1 MLETSD
7 RVHLEEQVEN
17 LIEDKLQEKFEVQD
31 SLLQTYIQFLT
42 FNQNSDQQSL
52 EVLYQLFQKNFR
64 QSLSA
69 ESRFFDLF
77 EHVNIKSYTEVYCES
92 VGSLMKILVNKG
104 RNLTSSF
111 FSRELIIAFN
121 APPLHILKKKIIPQ
135 IRDEF
140 MKEMT
145 FVRKMDNARLS
156 RQYSKLKFADLS
168 ATLGQLRKN
177 QENQSHVPVDFF
189 TV

>member
-1 MLETSD
+1 M
-7 RVHLEEQVEN
+7 N
-17 LIEDKLQEKFEVQD
+17 
-31 SLLQTYIQFLT
+31 
-42 FNQNSDQQSL
+42 
-52 EVLYQLFQKNFR
+52 
-64 QSLSA
+64 
-69 ESRFFDLF
+69 
-77 EHVNIKSYTEVYCES
+77 
-92 VGSLMKILVNKG
+92 ILVNKG

-121 APPLHILKKKIIPQ
+121 APPLHILKKKIITE

-168 ATLGQLRKN
+168 LGQLRKN

-189 TV
+189 IV